1 MLKILCLEQIST
13 IKALLNSE
21 SLKVPL
27 HVKDLTG
34 RANPINEILSGD
46 YDLAFLEA
54 EALPSPLD
62 VLSELRARYP
72 KKPIVILSQE
82 PDLKQAVEAIKLGA
96 LDYLKKPV
104 DPNILLEI
112 LNKVSTNGK
121 LQTLKPPKDE
131 EIEIVTQDQRML
143 DLLATAAQIAKTDTT
158 VLIQGETGTGKEM
171 MAKFIHGNSN
181 RAKGPYVAVNC
192 ASLPE
197 GLAESELFGHEKGAF
212 TGAVS
217 RKIGK
222 FELANSGTIV
232 LDEISEM
239 PLIIQAKLLRTI
251 QERQID
257 RVGGTKPV
265 PVDVRIIAIS
275 NKVLQ
280 KEVEE
285 KRFREDLFFR
295 INVFPIILPPLR
307 ERRGD
312 IKLLAG
318 HFMLKFCEMYGKD
331 IKGIK
336 EDAIDK
342 LESYQWK
349 GNVRELSNV
358 IERAVLICKKNY
370 IDESMIT
377 IDVSGQDKQ
386 FVTKELPDMTID
398 EMEKLMIQRA
408 LKKLNGNRTHAAK
421 ILGISLRTL
430 RNKLRQYREQGL
442 VL

>member
-1 MLKILCLEQIST
+1 MLKILCLEQVST
-13 IKALLNSE
+13 LKTLINSE

-27 HVKDLTG
+27 YVNDLTG
-34 RANPINEILSGD
+34 RVNPLHEILSGD
-46 YDLAFLEA
+46 FDLAFLEA
-54 EALPSPLD
+54 EALPSPLN
-62 VLSELRARYP
+62 VIAELRARFP
-72 KKPIVILSQE
+72 RKPVVLISQE

-96 LDYLKKPV
+96 LDYLKKPL
-104 DPNILLEI
+104 DPNIVWEI
-112 LNKVSTNGK
+112 INKVSSNGK
-121 LQTLKPPKDE
+121 LQTLRPPKDDYPQ
-131 EIEIVTQDQRML
+131 IVTQDEKMIE
-143 DLLATAAQIAKTDTT
+143 LLETAAQIAKSNTT

-171 MAKFIHGNSN
+171 LAKFIHANSN
-181 RAKGPYVAVNC
+181 RQKGPYVAVNC

-212 TGAVS
+212 TGAIS

-222 FELANSGTIV
+222 FELANNGTIV

-265 PVDVRIIAIS
+265 PVDVRIIAVS

-312 IKLLAG
+312 IKLLAE
-318 HFMLKFCEMYGKD
+318 HFVEKFCEIYAKD

-336 EDAIDK
+336 QDAIEK

-358 IERAVLICKKNY
+358 IERAVLVCKKSY
-370 IDESMIT
+370 IDESMIMLEMSEQNNT
-377 IDVSGQDKQ
+377 SIP
-386 FVTKELPDMTID
+386 KELPDMTID

-421 ILGISLRTL
+421 VLGISLRTL

-442 VL
+442 IL